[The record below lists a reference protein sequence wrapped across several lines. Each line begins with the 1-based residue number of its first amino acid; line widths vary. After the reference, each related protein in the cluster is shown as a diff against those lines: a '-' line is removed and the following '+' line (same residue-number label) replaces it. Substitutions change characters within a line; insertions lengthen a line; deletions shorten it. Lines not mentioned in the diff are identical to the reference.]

1 MKLLQTTVGCSFL
14 VIMKD
19 GTGSWTPMRVLK
31 ESNPIQIAEY
41 VMSRKINNDPAFA
54 WWVPYTLRKRDV
66 MVSSIDSRIKKR
78 THKYG
83 IEIPESHKEAIRL
96 DTLNWNKLWADSRK
110 LEMSNVGVAF
120 WVLKTGD
127 KSPLGWK
134 KASGRLI
141 YDVKIDFT
149 RKSRWL
155 KDGNWTLNPKTSCY
169 AEVVSREIIR
179 IPLTYAALHKIYVKA
194 ADIQNAYLQ
203 APSS

>member
-83 IEIPESHKEAIRL
+83 IEIPTSHKEAIRL
-96 DTLNWNKLWADSRK
+96 DTLNGNKLWADSRK
-110 LEMSNVGVAF
+110 LEMSNVAVTF
-120 WVLKTGD
+120 
-127 KSPLGWK
+127 
-134 KASGRLI
+134 
-141 YDVKIDFT
+141 
-149 RKSRWL
+149 
-155 KDGNWTLNPKTSCY
+155 
-169 AEVVSREIIR
+169 
-179 IPLTYAALHKIYVKA
+179 
-194 ADIQNAYLQ
+194 
-203 APSS
+203 